1 MINPLI
7 QLKQNPPTCLPLGKI
22 NSSNLTFARAI
33 MIKLCTIETMI
44 GKPKM
49 CIKIKEIQTLSIAK
63 DTESQRYTYV
73 APDKVKV
80 ECVLKISRQIAAIF
94 IWRRNQVSQVKLR
107 LLAEGTDTV

>member
-1 MINPLI
+1 
-7 QLKQNPPTCLPLGKI
+7 
-22 NSSNLTFARAI
+22 
-33 MIKLCTIETMI
+33 
-44 GKPKM
+44 
-49 CIKIKEIQTLSIAK
+49 
-63 DTESQRYTYV
+63 V